1 MPRAAQPG
9 KRGVGSVA
17 RLVVAVKPHPATL
30 RFKARQYGRR
40 VKSTDLISL
49 NPGSVTLDKLLKF
62 FATAFSSDKYK
73 Y

>member
-17 RLVVAVKPHPATL
+17 QLVVALKLRSTTL
-30 RFKARQYGRR
+30 RFKARQYGMR

-49 NPGSVTLDKLLKF
+49 NLGSVTLDKLLKF
-62 FATAFSSDKYK
+62 FAAAFSSEKYK